1 MFGCLEVED
10 GGDVVRKERPVGV
23 YIDLL
28 PPPPCA
34 FSNGGNLSCERT

>member
-1 MFGCLEVED
+1 MFGCLDVEE

-28 PPPPCA
+28 LPPRRLFKWWKPK
-34 FSNGGNLSCERT
+34 L

>member
-1 MFGCLEVED
+1 MFGCLDVEE

-28 PPPPCA
+28 PPPFA